1 MYLKRTTF
9 KINMKLTDKG
19 KEERNKLYAIRNFLN
34 DFSIINE
41 REIPEVTLWERYLV
55 FATAFGIGEKVLKS
69 MQIKLENQ
77 QVEVLSSNLL
87 LDGYICNSIYNSATN
102 ISNRVSELFMP
113 SVCYSKILTSGS
125 GSSSSGGSSYSS
137 GSGGGGGFSGGSSG
151 GGSFGGGGGG
161 GRF

>member
-1 MYLKRTTF
+1 
-9 KINMKLTDKG
+9 
-19 KEERNKLYAIRNFLN
+19 
-34 DFSIINE
+34 
-41 REIPEVTLWERYLV
+41 
-55 FATAFGIGEKVLKS
+55 

-102 ISNRVSELFMP
+102 ISNRVSELSMP
-113 SVCYSKILTSGS
+113 SVYYSKILTSGS
-125 GSSSSGGSSYSS
+125 SGSSSGGSSYSS